1 MTSDTSPRPVSPLR
15 ARMIED
21 MTVRGF
27 KEDTRRDYVRHVRA
41 FAAFIGRSPDTA
53 TAEDLR
59 LFQLHQTQSGMQ
71 PPSINSAVSALR
83 FFFTVTLDRS
93 DLARRLTV
101 VPYPRRIP
109 AVLSVEEVTLLL
121 RAATAPKYRAGFATA
136 YGAGLRVSEVIAL
149 KAGDID
155 SKRMLLRVERGK
167 GGKDRHAMLSPQLLE
182 LLRVWWREGR
192 RRSLL
197 LPGGWLFPGRNP
209 VDPPVLSCRPLSRPS
224 RGDQE
229 ARLTTYAAAQLRH
242 AFARTR
248 CRYSCDSNT
257 SGSRQARHHGAL
269 YPRRQYDD
277 PGRNQP
283 TRPAGTIDPGEAA
296 TRGLAGRR
304 CAAPGWRSQTSFIAM
319 EPTGVEPM
327 PGM

>member
-1 MTSDTSPRPVSPLR
+1 MTSDPSPRPVSPLR

-27 KEDTRRDYVRHVRA
+27 NEHTRSGYVRHVRA

-59 LFQLHQTQSGMQ
+59 LFQLHQTQIGMQ
-71 PPSINSAVSALR
+71 PPSINSVVSALR
-83 FFFTVTLDRS
+83 FFFTVTLDRP

-121 RAATAPKYRAGFATA
+121 RAATAPKYKAVFATA
-136 YGAGLRVSEVIAL
+136 YGAGLRASEVVAL
-149 KAGDID
+149 KVGDIA
-155 SKRMLLRVERGK
+155 SKRMLLRGK

-197 LPGGWLFPGRNP
+197 LPGGCFP
-209 VDPPVLSCRPLSRPS
+209 
-224 RGDQE
+224 
-229 ARLTTYAAAQLRH
+229 
-242 AFARTR
+242 
-248 CRYSCDSNT
+248 
-257 SGSRQARHHGAL
+257 
-269 YPRRQYDD
+269 
-277 PGRNQP
+277 
-283 TRPAGTIDPGEAA
+283 AA
-296 TRGLAGRR
+296 TRSNR
-304 CAAPGWRSQTSFIAM
+304 CRPANSVVPSTPPPRLPGSKSACRHTRCGTASPRICSNKMSIFA
-319 EPTGVEPM
+319 
-327 PGM
+327 